1 MVFPACLCYNF
12 FNIDGTRKSQQTKG
26 SDIPMMQELSL
37 DALRQIA
44 HGLALQFGTNC
55 EVVVHSLADCDIE
68 HSIVAIEN
76 GHVTGRKIG
85 DGPSHVVLE
94 QLGQP
99 RDDMP
104 DELCYLTR
112 TPDGKIL
119 KSSSMYI
126 RDSSGKICAIF
137 CVNYDISALTMV
149 EHAVHDLIGTK
160 ESERKEPE
168 RITLNVADLLDDLI
182 RQSDELVGK
191 PVALMTKE
199 DKIKAIHFLNT
210 NGAMLIT
217 KSGDK
222 IAKHFGIS
230 KYTLYSYLDSKVGGN

>member
-1 MVFPACLCYNF
+1 MKKLMVLDGNSIVNRAFYGVSQNLTTRAGQPTNAIFGFLNILIKLLDEGKPDALCVTFDRKAPTFRHLAYE
-12 FNIDGTRKSQQTKG
+12 GYKATRKG
-26 SDIPMMQELSL
+26 
-37 DALRQIA
+37 
-44 HGLALQFGTNC
+44 
-55 EVVVHSLADCDIE
+55 
-68 HSIVAIEN
+68 
-76 GHVTGRKIG
+76 
-85 DGPSHVVLE
+85 
-94 QLGQP
+94 
-99 RDDMP
+99 MP
-104 DELCYLTR
+104 DELASQLPLLKEVLAAMNIPLYEL
-112 TPDGKIL
+112 DGWEA
-119 KSSSMYI
+119 
-126 RDSSGKICAIF
+126 D
-137 CVNYDISALTMV
+137 
-149 EHAVHDLIGTK
+149 DLIGTK
-160 ESERKEPE
+160 ESDRKEPE